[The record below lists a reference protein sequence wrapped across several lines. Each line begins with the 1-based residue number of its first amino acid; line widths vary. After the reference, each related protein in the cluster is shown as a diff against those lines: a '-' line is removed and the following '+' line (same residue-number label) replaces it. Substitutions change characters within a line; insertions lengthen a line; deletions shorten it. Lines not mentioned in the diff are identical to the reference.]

1 MKIIGLTG
9 GIACGKSETTKYL
22 RSQNIPV
29 IDCDAISKQLQSTD
43 ADTLKQIQAIL
54 PEVIENGILNRKALS
69 HIAFT
74 NPKKLKLIEGIMMP
88 KILQKIHSEINRLK
102 NEQHSMIFIDAP
114 LLFEKG
120 LDKLCDYTICV
131 YTHQYIQKRR
141 FLSRPNMT
149 EEKLKFILQKQMSLK
164 EKRKRADFQILSD
177 TLPSLHKQINA
188 VIQNLSTSPKQLCS
202 FTCQNLTISQ
212 DRHRVQ

>member
-29 IDCDAISKQLQSTD
+29 IDCDAISKQLQTTD
-43 ADTLKQIQAIL
+43 TDTLKDIQTAL
-54 PEVIENGILNRKALS
+54 HEVIENGTLNRQALS

-74 NPKKLKLIEGIMMP
+74 KPKKLKVIEQIMIP
-88 KILQKIHSEINRLK
+88 RILQKIQSEIKRFK
-102 NEQHSMIFIDAP
+102 DEKYPMVFIDAP
-114 LLFEKG
+114 LLFEKK
-120 LDKLCDYTICV
+120 LNRLCDYTVCI
-131 YTHQYIQKRR
+131 YTHKYIQKRR

-164 EKRKRADFQILSD
+164 EKRKLSDFQILSIN
-177 TLPSLHKQINA
+177 LKSLHTQINTI
-188 VIQNLSTSPKQLCS
+188 IQTLSEAPKRLCS
-202 FTCQNLTISQ
+202 KSIQEHRQ
-212 DRHRVQ
+212 DNQHHR